1 MLGISEAAY
10 LLISVLALA
19 GAFLAGYEHPGAG
32 EGAARGLLGGTL
44 FGAFVLIAH
53 AAEGSDAKAD
63 LPDPEILL
71 VVLTAGIS
79 VAAGAV
85 GGRRRG
91 RAEQHAPQN

>member
-1 MLGISEAAY
+1 MTSSALMLRMFPHRLAVAAGKTVD
-10 LLISVLALA
+10 IQ
-19 GAFLAGYEHPGAG
+19 
-32 EGAARGLLGGTL
+32 GGTL

-63 LPDPEILL
+63 LPNPEILL

-91 RAEQHAPQN
+91 RSG